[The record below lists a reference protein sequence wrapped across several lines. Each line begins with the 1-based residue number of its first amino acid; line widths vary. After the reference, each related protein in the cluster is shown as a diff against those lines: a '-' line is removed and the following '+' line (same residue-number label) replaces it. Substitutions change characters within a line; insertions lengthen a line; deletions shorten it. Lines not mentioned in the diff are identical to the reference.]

1 VRLFAGVLVATLA
14 SGAALG
20 QTSDGITCGSFKAE
34 SRRDGQLT
42 QWTVARGPEKMTEK
56 GMLRGAPRFE
66 CLDNAALIVEVT
78 FTTGSGTFAVYFPD
92 GTDLT
97 YSRQQID
104 HRGNRYILPVQAKA
118 RIAPAFRAAFDYHCK
133 MDMPLYPIA
142 PESRADCVKP

>member
-1 VRLFAGVLVATLA
+1 MRLVVGVMI
-14 SGAALG
+14 AALVSG
-20 QTSDGITCGSFKAE
+20 PAVAQTPDTFTCGSFKAE
-34 SRRDGQLT
+34 SRRDGQAT
-42 QWTVARGPEKMTEK
+42 QWTIARGTEKMTEK

-66 CLDNAALIVEVT
+66 CLDNAALMIEVT

-104 HRGNRYILPVQAKA
+104 HRGSRYILPVQAKA
-118 RIAPAFRAAFDYHCK
+118 KIAPAFQAAFDYHCK

-142 PESRADCVKP
+142 PESWVDCVKP

>member
-1 VRLFAGVLVATLA
+1 VRLIAGALIAALA
-14 SGAALG
+14 SGPALA
-20 QTSDGITCGSFKAE
+20 QTPDSFACGSFKAE

-42 QWTVARGPEKMTEK
+42 QWTIARGAEKMTEK
-56 GMLRGAPRFE
+56 GTLRGAPRFE
-66 CLDNAALIVEVT
+66 CLDKAALIVEVT

-104 HRGNRYILPVQAKA
+104 HRGNRYILPVQAKTK
-118 RIAPAFRAAFDYHCK
+118 IAPAFQAAFDYHCK

-142 PESRADCVKP
+142 PESRADCLKP